1 MAAIPPR
8 RNTEFGL
15 LTALEL
21 LSTDMRW
28 KHKEIDDE
36 LVLEQS
42 QKMKIPYL
50 HSRILLNRGLVSDE
64 EINSFFNCQLSENSD
79 PFLLEDM
86 EKAVVRIQEAISKRE
101 KVLIYGDYD
110 VDGITA
116 ASTLF
121 LFFRPYLPEI
131 DYYIPDRESEGYGLS
146 NNGIDYAKENG
157 IRLIITCDCGIS
169 AIKEVAYAKSLDIDV
184 IVTDHHKPA
193 ESLPEAISVIN
204 PKREDDVYPYKELCG
219 AGVAFK
225 LLQAF
230 CLRMELPE
238 SEAEQYLDLVAIGT
252 AADIV
257 PVIGENRWIMRR
269 GLDIINSNPRLGLR
283 ELMKVARLS
292 QKEMTV
298 TEIVFI
304 IAPRMN
310 AVGRLGEA
318 SRAVKLLTT
327 EDLSLAQEYA
337 TILDEENLR
346 RRDIEK
352 LVMDEALIHIQHKY
366 GDKIPPILVLADDEW
381 HTGVIGIVSSKL
393 KERFHRPVILIAVT
407 DGIGKGS
414 GRSITGFD
422 LYLALQA
429 SKEHLDT
436 FGGHTMAAGLTIQE
450 NNILEFEQA
459 VNEYAKDIITDD
471 MLEPK
476 LYLEADVHIAEINR
490 ELLDLLNKLR
500 PFGPGNMRPKFS
512 ISNVQPLSARILSGG
527 HLKFKIRQDHKV
539 LDCIAWSQGDCYEM
553 VMSDQQR
560 IDLAFVPQINRWNG
574 QESIQLV
581 IKDIR
586 AHNTGAK
593 YGD

>member
-1 MAAIPPR
+1 MTAIPSR
-8 RNTEFGL
+8 RKTEFGL

-42 QKMKIPYL
+42 RALKIPYL

-64 EINSFFNCQLSENSD
+64 DIKTFFNCQLTENAD
-79 PFLLEDM
+79 PFILKDM
-86 EKAVVRIQEAISKRE
+86 EEAVNRMEVAIRRRE

-116 ASTLF
+116 ASTLY

-157 IRLIITCDCGIS
+157 ISLIITCDCGIS
-169 AIKEVAYAKSLDIDV
+169 AIREVEYAKSLNIDV

-193 ESLPEAISVIN
+193 ESLPEAIAVIN
-204 PKREDDVYPYKELCG
+204 PKREDDQYPYKELCG

-230 CLRMELPE
+230 CLKMNLPVQ
-238 SEAEQYLDLVAIGT
+238 EADQFLDLVAIGT

-257 PVIGENRWIMRR
+257 PVVGENRWIMKK

-283 ELMKVARLS
+283 ELIKVSRLS
-292 QKEMTV
+292 QKELTV

-366 GDKIPPILVLADDEW
+366 GDTIPPILVLADDEW

-407 DGIGKGS
+407 DSIGKGS

-422 LYLALQA
+422 LYQALL
-429 SKEHLDT
+429 STKEHLDT
-436 FGGHTMAAGLTIQE
+436 FGGHTMAAGLTIHE
-450 NNILEFEQA
+450 DNILDFEQHII
-459 VNEYAKDIITDD
+459 EYAKELITED
-471 MLEPK
+471 MLEPR

-490 ELLDLLNKLR
+490 SLLDLLDKLR

-512 ISNVQPLSARILSGG
+512 ISNVQPLAARILSGG
-527 HLKFKIRQDHKV
+527 HLKFKIKQDHQV
-539 LDCIAWSQGDCYEM
+539 LDCIAWSQSDCFEM
-553 VMSDQQR
+553 VMSDTQR

-581 IKDIR
+581 VKDIR
-586 AHNTGAK
+586 VHRTGAN
-593 YGD
+593 YGN

>member
-1 MAAIPPR
+1 MTAVLLR
-8 RNTEFGL
+8 RETEFGL
-15 LTALEL
+15 LTALEFL
-21 LSTDMRW
+21 LTDMRW
-28 KHKEIDDE
+28 KYKEIDDE
-36 LVLEQS
+36 LILEQS
-42 QKMKIPYL
+42 RNLKIPYL

-64 EINSFFNCQLSENSD
+64 EIGIFFDCQLTENSD
-79 PFLLEDM
+79 PFILSDM
-86 EKAVVRIQEAISKRE
+86 AQAVARVEEAICRKE

-121 LFFRPYLPEI
+121 LFLRPYLPEI

-146 NNGIDYAKENG
+146 NNGIDYAKDNG
-157 IRLIITCDCGIS
+157 VNLIITCDCGIS
-169 AIKEVAYAKSLDIDV
+169 AIKEVDYAKSLDIDI

-193 ESLPEAISVIN
+193 ESLPDAVAVIN
-204 PKREDDVYPYKELCG
+204 PKREDDEYPYKELCG

-230 CLRMELPE
+230 SIKQNLPPN
-238 SEAEQYLDLVAIGT
+238 EAEQYLDLVAIGT

-257 PVIGENRWIMRR
+257 PVVGENRWFMKK
-269 GLDIINSNPRLGLR
+269 GLNIVNNNPRLGLR

-292 QKEMTV
+292 QKELSV

-327 EDLSLAQEYA
+327 DDLSLAQEYA

-366 GDKIPPILVLADDEW
+366 GDKIPPVLVLADDEW

-422 LYLALQA
+422 LYQALLT

-436 FGGHTMAAGLTIQE
+436 FGGHTMAAGLTIRE
-450 NNILEFEQA
+450 ENILEFEQA
-459 VNEYAKDIITDD
+459 VNEYAEDIITEE
-471 MLEPK
+471 MLEPR

-490 ELLDLLNKLR
+490 ELLELLDKLR

-512 ISNVQPLSARILSGG
+512 ISNVQPLAARVLSGG
-527 HLKFKIRQDHKV
+527 HLKFKVRQDHQV
-539 LDCIAWSQGDCYEM
+539 IDCIAWNQGESFEM
-553 VMSDQQR
+553 LMSESQR

-581 IKDIR
+581 VKDIR
-586 AHNTGAK
+586 VHATGEN
-593 YGD
+593 YEN

>member
-1 MAAIPPR
+1 MTAVLLR
-8 RNTEFGL
+8 RETEFGL
-15 LTALEL
+15 LTALEFL
-21 LSTDMRW
+21 LTDMRW
-28 KHKEIDDE
+28 KYKEIDDE
-36 LVLEQS
+36 LILEQS
-42 QKMKIPYL
+42 RNLKIPYL

-64 EINSFFNCQLSENSD
+64 EIGIFFDCQLTENSD
-79 PFLLEDM
+79 PFILSDM
-86 EKAVVRIQEAISKRE
+86 AQAVARVEEAICRKE

-121 LFFRPYLPEI
+121 LFLRPYLPEI

-146 NNGIDYAKENG
+146 NNGIDYAKDNG
-157 IRLIITCDCGIS
+157 VNLIITCDCGIS
-169 AIKEVAYAKSLDIDV
+169 AIKEVDYAKSLDIDI

-193 ESLPEAISVIN
+193 ESLPDAVAVIN
-204 PKREDDVYPYKELCG
+204 PKREDDEYPYKELCG

-230 CLRMELPE
+230 SIKQNLPPN
-238 SEAEQYLDLVAIGT
+238 EAEQYLDLVAIGT

-257 PVIGENRWIMRR
+257 PVVGENRWFMKK
-269 GLDIINSNPRLGLR
+269 GLNIVNNNPRLGLR

-292 QKEMTV
+292 QKELSV

-327 EDLSLAQEYA
+327 DDLSLAQEYA

-366 GDKIPPILVLADDEW
+366 GDKIPPVLVLADDEW

-422 LYLALQA
+422 LYQALLT

-436 FGGHTMAAGLTIQE
+436 FGGHTMAAGLTIRE
-450 NNILEFEQA
+450 ENILEFEQA
-459 VNEYAKDIITDD
+459 VNEYAEDIITEE
-471 MLEPK
+471 MLEPR

-490 ELLDLLNKLR
+490 ELLELLDKLR

-512 ISNVQPLSARILSGG
+512 ISNVQPLAARVLSGG
-527 HLKFKIRQDHKV
+527 HLKFKVRQDHQV
-539 LDCIAWSQGDCYEM
+539 IDCIAWNQGESFEM
-553 VMSDQQR
+553 LMSESQR

-581 IKDIR
+581 VKDIR
-586 AHNTGAK
+586 AHATGEN
-593 YGD
+593 YEN